1 MINFSKC
8 PQNITEVQKTQIIT
22 EVFKGQ
28 EVSELNGLNVDLE
41 EKDDKLLLTVKRS
54 KNPNWNRKWTPV
66 LNYLFPD
73 TYSNGWLKYIS
84 LEVTPELN
92 EDFSGFVSTAIAS
105 LGTVSEE
112 EVSDTEEANLSEDTA
127 SEIEAAEDTTEGVPE
142 TEVSADTLEDTKTK
156 PEETIDPVI
165 ATTET
170 EIEEGRKAG
179 LSEEQIMFYAR
190 PKIYTVDQMAQLRLG
205 FCHGVDVSQY
215 ADPNRSWISMMS
227 ARLFLERNL
236 K

>member
-1 MINFSKC
+1 MINFNKC
-8 PQNITEVQKTQIIT
+8 PQNISDAQKTQIIT
-22 EVFKGQ
+22 EVFKGR
-28 EVSELNGLNVDLE
+28 EASELNGLNIDLE

-92 EDFSGFVSTAIAS
+92 EDFSGLVSTAIAS
-105 LGTVSEE
+105 LGNTPVDATE
-112 EVSDTEEANLSEDTA
+112 EVSDTETSKDTV
-127 SEIEAAEDTTEGVPE
+127 SEIEATEEEVPE
-142 TEVSADTLEDTKTK
+142 TEVSADTQEDTKTK
-156 PEETIDPVI
+156 PEETSDPVI
-165 ATTET
+165 ATAET

-227 ARLFLERNL
+227 TRLFLERNL

>member
-1 MINFSKC
+1 MINFNKC
-8 PQNITEVQKTQIIT
+8 PQNISDAQKTQIIA
-22 EVFKGQ
+22 EVFKGR
-28 EVSELNGLNVDLE
+28 EASELNGLNVDLE

-92 EDFSGFVSTAIAS
+92 EDFSGLVSTAIAS
-105 LGTVSEE
+105 LGTAPEEDAQE
-112 EVSDTEEANLSEDTA
+112 EVSDTEESKDTV
-127 SEIEAAEDTTEGVPE
+127 SEIEATEEEVSE
-142 TEVSADTLEDTKTK
+142 VEVSADTQEDTETK
-156 PEETIDPVI
+156 PEETSDPVI
-165 ATTET
+165 ATTKT

-179 LSEEQIMFYAR
+179 LSEEQIMFYAK

-227 ARLFLERNL
+227 TRLFLERNL

>member
-8 PQNITEVQKTQIIT
+8 PQNISDAQKTQIIT
-22 EVFKGQ
+22 EVFKGR
-28 EVSELNGLNVDLE
+28 EASELNGLNIDLE

-105 LGTVSEE
+105 LGTTPVDTPEEVSDTETSKDTVSEIEATEE
-112 EVSDTEEANLSEDTA
+112 EVSDTEISTDT
-127 SEIEAAEDTTEGVPE
+127 SGDTE
-142 TEVSADTLEDTKTK
+142 TK
-156 PEETIDPVI
+156 PEETSNPVI

-227 ARLFLERNL
+227 TRLFLERNL

>member
-1 MINFSKC
+1 MINFNKC
-8 PQNITEVQKTQIIT
+8 PQNISDAQKTQIIT
-22 EVFKGQ
+22 EVFKGR
-28 EVSELNGLNVDLE
+28 EASELNGLNVDLE

-92 EDFSGFVSTAIAS
+92 EDFSGLVSTAIAS
-105 LGTVSEE
+105 LGTTPVDATE
-112 EVSDTEEANLSEDTA
+112 EVSDTETSKDTV
-127 SEIEAAEDTTEGVPE
+127 SEIEATEEEVSE
-142 TEVSADTLEDTKTK
+142 TEVSADTQEDTKTK
-156 PEETIDPVI
+156 PEETSDPVI
-165 ATTET
+165 ATAET

-227 ARLFLERNL
+227 TRLFLERNL

>member
-8 PQNITEVQKTQIIT
+8 PQNISDAQKTQIIT
-22 EVFKGQ
+22 EVFKGR
-28 EVSELNGLNVDLE
+28 EASELNGLNIDLE

-105 LGTVSEE
+105 LGTTPVDTPE
-112 EVSDTEEANLSEDTA
+112 EVSDTETSKDTV
-127 SEIEAAEDTTEGVPE
+127 SEIEATEEKVSDTEISTDTSGDTE
-142 TEVSADTLEDTKTK
+142 TK
-156 PEETIDPVI
+156 PEETSNPVI

-227 ARLFLERNL
+227 TRLFLERNL

>member
-1 MINFSKC
+1 MININKC
-8 PQNITEVQKTQIIT
+8 PQNISDAQKTQIIT
-22 EVFKGQ
+22 EVFKGR
-28 EVSELNGLNVDLE
+28 EASELNGLNIDLE

-92 EDFSGFVSTAIAS
+92 EDFSGLVSTAIAS
-105 LGTVSEE
+105 LGTAPEEDTPE
-112 EVSDTEEANLSEDTA
+112 EVSDTEESKNTV
-127 SEIEAAEDTTEGVPE
+127 SEIEATKEEVSE
-142 TEVSADTLEDTKTK
+142 TEVSADTQEDTETK
-156 PEETIDPVI
+156 PEETSDPVI
-165 ATTET
+165 ATAET

-227 ARLFLERNL
+227 TRLFLERNL

>member
-1 MINFSKC
+1 MINFNKC
-8 PQNITEVQKTQIIT
+8 PQNISDAQKTQIIT
-22 EVFKGQ
+22 EVFKGR
-28 EVSELNGLNVDLE
+28 EASELNGLNVDLE

-92 EDFSGFVSTAIAS
+92 EDFSGLVSTAIAS
-105 LGTVSEE
+105 LGTTPVDATE
-112 EVSDTEEANLSEDTA
+112 EVSDTETSKDTVP
-127 SEIEAAEDTTEGVPE
+127 EIEATEEEVSE
-142 TEVSADTLEDTKTK
+142 TEVSADTQEDTKTK
-156 PEETIDPVI
+156 PEETSDPVI
-165 ATTET
+165 ATAET

-227 ARLFLERNL
+227 TRLFLERNL